1 MSLPNGFLDRLR
13 QLVGAQNVLIAD
25 DDTARY
31 RHEERGLMISICDA
45 VVRPA
50 NADEIAAVVK
60 ACAEAQ
66 VPIVAMGG
74 NTGLVGGGVANGGI
88 ILSTERLN
96 RIIEID
102 ALNNTMTVEAGCVL
116 ADLQKAAEEK
126 DCFFPLSL
134 GAEGSCRI
142 GGNISTNAGG
152 VGVLRYGNTRDL
164 VLGLEVVLPDGRIWS
179 RLNSLRKDNTGY
191 DLKQLFIGAEGTL
204 GIVTKAVLKLF
215 PRPRAKVTLMAAL
228 DELDQVLIL
237 FDRIRAACGDR
248 LTAFEMIPELGID
261 LVTRHIPDT
270 RDPFAER
277 HPWYVLM
284 ELTSPRTADDLRGEV
299 EGALGEAFEAGIVV
313 DAVFADSEAQGRALW
328 KLREEIPAAQTR
340 EGGSIKHDV
349 SVPVSRTTEFVRVA
363 MKAVCDEMPG
373 LRPCPFGHIGDG
385 NIHFNLTQPPGMDK
399 AAYIARWEDF
409 NRIVHD
415 LTKRYGG
422 SISAEHGIGLV
433 KREELEHYSSPLDI
447 ELMRLVKKSLD
458 PNNIMNPGK
467 IFAL

>member
-1 MSLPNGFLDRLR
+1 MTLPAGFLDRLR
-13 QLVGAQNVLIAD
+13 QVLGAESVLTAD
-25 DDTARY
+25 EDTARY
-31 RHEERGLMISICDA
+31 RHEERGLLVSRCDA

-50 NADEIAAVVK
+50 DTDEVAAVVK
-60 ACAEAQ
+60 ACAEAR
-66 VPIVAMGG
+66 VPIVALGG
-74 NTGLVGGGVANGGI
+74 NTGLVGGGVAAGGI

-96 RIIEID
+96 RIVEID
-102 ALNNTMTVEAGCVL
+102 ALNHTMLVEAGCVL
-116 ADLQKAAEEK
+116 ADIQKAAEAT

-152 VGVLRYGNTRDL
+152 VGVLRYGNTREL
-164 VLGLEVVLPDGRIWS
+164 ILGLEVVLPDGTVWS

-204 GIVTKAVLKLF
+204 GIVTRAVLKLF

-228 DELDQVLIL
+228 SDLDGVLTL
-237 FDRIRAACGDR
+237 FDHMRAACGDR

-261 LVTRHIPDT
+261 LVTRHIAGT
-270 RDPFAER
+270 RDPFGER

-284 ELTSPRTADDLRGEV
+284 ELTSPRAGDELRSEAESALAD
-299 EGALGEAFEAGIVV
+299 AFEKGLVA
-313 DAVFADSEAQGRALW
+313 DAVFADSETQGRALW

-363 MKAVCDEMPG
+363 SDAVKAALPG
-373 LRPCPFGHIGDG
+373 IRPCPFGHIGDG
-385 NIHFNLTQPPGMDK
+385 NIHFNLTQPVGADK
-399 AAYIARWEDF
+399 AAFIARWEEF

-415 LTKRYGG
+415 LAKHYAG
-422 SISAEHGIGLV
+422 SISAEHGIGLI
-433 KREELEHYSSPLDI
+433 KREELAHYASAADL
-447 ELMRLVKKSLD
+447 ELMRKVKQALD
-458 PNNIMNPGK
+458 PDNIMNPGK
-467 IFAL
+467 IFAP